1 MSSHKNVLA
10 YCHTWLHLGFS
21 AELRIWQVP
30 GSGLIFRRNHPPTE
44 SIEKSNKEY
53 RRAQTELSHGDG
65 IPRVSGLCQ
74 YGVSRRCLEGLWVVS
89 RKCYLSMSPSINYLG
104 CPPSKIS
111 RQYIRCPPFSVYT
124 FFLYGAPPPCSSLPL
139 PGFLAKLRIWKVQA

>member
-1 MSSHKNVLA
+1 MLLVVVTGGKQSQLLVRPTEVQLSFQVQWGLTKFRGEKDDVVVGGCRMW
-10 YCHTWLHLGFS
+10 YCHTRLHLGFS

-111 RQYIRCPPFSVYT
+111 R
-124 FFLYGAPPPCSSLPL
+124 
-139 PGFLAKLRIWKVQA
+139 